1 MIAVSTLEALLAAS
15 AAQHSHLCPRQ
26 VLGVRMGISA
36 GQVLGLELP
45 QVDKRLFTF
54 METDGCA
61 ADGVAAATGCLIGR
75 RTMYL
80 LDFGKVAA
88 TFVDT
93 VSGQAF
99 RIHPHPDCRA
109 RAARYA
115 PDQPDR
121 WHTQLYGY
129 QTMPDGELLMIEPVQ
144 LTVSLEAIIS
154 QPHQWVVCR
163 QCGEE
168 IANGREV
175 MRDGVPLCCAC
186 AGQRYYVV
194 GNPCAGR
201 VAHAFE
207 FSRTP
212 EYSVQ
217 S

>member
-1 MIAVSTLEALLAAS
+1 MSTLEVLLATS

-26 VLGVRMGISA
+26 VLGVRMGMSA

-45 QVDKRLFTF
+45 QADKRLFTF

-61 ADGVAAATGCLIGR
+61 ADGVAAASGCRVGR

-93 VSGQAF
+93 VSMQAF
-99 RIHPHPDCRA
+99 RIHPHPDCRMH
-109 RAARYA
+109 AAWYA

-121 WHTQLYGY
+121 WHSQLCAY
-129 QTMPDGELLMIEPVQ
+129 QIMPDEELLVIEPVQ
-144 LTVSLEAIIS
+144 ITVSLEAIIS
-154 QPHQWVVCR
+154 QPGQCVVCER
-163 QCGEE
+163 CGEE
-168 IANGREV
+168 IMNGREV
-175 MRDGVPLCCAC
+175 VRDGVPLCCAC

-194 GNPCAGR
+194 SDPYAGR
-201 VAHAFE
+201 IAQPFG

-212 EYSVQ
+212 EYTVQ

>member
-121 WHTQLYGY
+121 WHSQLFGY
-129 QTMPDGELLMIEPVQ
+129 QIMPDGELFVIEPVQ

-154 QPHQWVVCR
+154 QPRQRAVCH

-168 IANGREV
+168 ITNGREIV
-175 MRDGVPLCCAC
+175 RDGVPLCRAC
-186 AGQRYYVV
+186 AGQRYYTVCD
-194 GNPCAGR
+194 PCADLS
-201 VAHAFE
+201 AHSFE
-207 FSRTP
+207 LCRIP

-217 S
+217 A